1 MLASLMM
8 MLAIPGVAGSMA
20 VAVDDD
26 VQQVNVTTKVA

>member
-8 MLAIPGVAGSMA
+8 MLAIPGVASMA